1 MQTVAARLMQ
11 DVSRLTQRVRQVAS
25 GWESR
30 LWIVTDELLEFETLI
45 PLIDE
50 FDALQ
55 SGVPL
60 RITQEVLK
68 GVWEAL
74 REGRDTGLARC

>member
-1 MQTVAARLMQ
+1 MLFDRRRYRLQLIPAGELQTVAARLMQ

-60 RITQEVLK
+60 RIT
-68 GVWEAL
+68 
-74 REGRDTGLARC
+74 